1 MNRIRPYLNQ
11 ILERVRKGVLHPHTR
26 TIFLALFMG
35 CLAMSMV
42 MGPRAGPWNWSPAE
56 TEQTLERIPG
66 YFNDDGAQGVYL
78 HWQFHESLREGNV
91 SLRDG
96 NQLHP
101 IGTPRPQL
109 DGGNRLEMLLS
120 SVVRLFFDWPSW
132 MTWTVLL
139 WIPINTLAFLPLGL
153 RLWKR
158 RSPAIAAGITWSIMP
173 AVIEQMAAGRLTQV
187 CMVGIPLAIAGIL
200 GVVEEGRKKDIWMA
214 GLGMVLTAFGYWFY
228 ALFIFALCPFFIGH
242 GLKHRQFKPMFKDLL
257 RAAGITAAAV
267 LPLALHVFWPKLTGG
282 KMPLPQM
289 DVAHMPM
296 QFADALQL
304 TGKQARGTQHW
315 LPWIILPGMIYSAW
329 KGKRRI
335 LWLCCALACVLFALG
350 PAQSIGPEQY
360 KMPYYV
366 LWRYLPLYGRMFH
379 PERWLLLGGIFMAIG
394 AIDGLARTWHWGS
407 WLLPIGVIAHLWNPQ
422 VGDTRCASCTFQNTL
437 EARNATL
444 PMDNGKAED
453 PTVGWKIAI
462 PQLWSRL
469 GQEPGGAV
477 LVVPLL
483 RSNKTCIYQ
492 PFHGRPLLGG
502 MVEHMPN
509 FLPDEFIDYFEQ
521 SSLLMST
528 WALGNG
534 EDGEIQLCQ
543 ADLDQLHA
551 DGFDTVVFDKPS
563 WERLPDA
570 QVIDI
575 MGRLTTAL
583 GTPWY
588 TDEGGAIFALPT
600 QGNANATCL
609 PEGTIRLP
617 ELPDAIGDDSD
628 IIPEGPPPSEQG
640 SKQGRRGKKQGL
652 GPPGQKGP
660 RNQPR

>member
-1 MNRIRPYLNQ
+1 M
-11 ILERVRKGVLHPHTR
+11 
-26 TIFLALFMG
+26 
-35 CLAMSMV
+35 AMAMV
-42 MGPRAGPWNWSPAE
+42 MGPRAGPWNWSTQE

-78 HWQFHESLREGNV
+78 HWQFHESIREGNLT
-91 SLRDG
+91 LRDN

-120 SVVRLFFDWPSW
+120 SVMQLFFDWPSW

-153 RLWKR
+153 RLWEKR
-158 RSPAIAAGITWSIMP
+158 GPAIAAGITWAIMP
-173 AVIEQMAAGRLTQV
+173 PVIEQMAAGRLTQV
-187 CMVGIPLAIAGIL
+187 CMVGIPLALAGIL

-214 GLGMVLTAFGYWFY
+214 GLGMALTAFGYWFY
-228 ALFIFALCPFFIGH
+228 ALFVLALCPLFIGH
-242 GLKHRQFKPMFKDLL
+242 GLLHRKVSSFREIPGEFKPMFKNLL

-267 LPLALHVFWPKLTGG
+267 LPLALHVFWPKITGG

-304 TGKQARGTQHW
+304 MGKQTRGTQHW
-315 LPWIILPGMIYSAW
+315 LPWIILPGMAFSVW
-329 KGKRRI
+329 KGKRRL
-335 LWLCCALACVLFALG
+335 LWLGCALACVAFALG

-360 KMPYYV
+360 KMPFYP

-379 PERWLLLGGIFMAIG
+379 PERWLLLGGIFLAIG
-394 AIDGLARTWHWGS
+394 AIDGLARTWHWGA
-407 WLLPIGVIAHLWNPQ
+407 WLLPIGVIAHLWSPQ
-422 VGDTRCASCTFQNTL
+422 VGENRCASCTFQGTL
-437 EARNATL
+437 ETRPATL

-453 PTVGWKIAI
+453 PSVGWKIAI
-462 PQLWSRL
+462 PLLWSRL

-543 ADLDQLHA
+543 TDLDRLHA

-570 QVIDI
+570 QLINI
-575 MGRLTTAL
+575 MGRLTAAF
-583 GTPWY
+583 GSPWY
-588 TDEGGAIFALPT
+588 TDEGGAIFELPT
-600 QGNANATCL
+600 EGDPSASCTA
-609 PEGTIRLP
+609 EGTIRLP

-640 SKQGRRGKKQGL
+640 SKQGRRGRKQS
-652 GPPGQKGP
+652 PGSPGGQRGP
-660 RNQPR
+660 RDVPR